1 MTELEIE
8 NVGELRAGIVGLGTH
23 FPESEVDDS
32 RYENFNFTN
41 VVTGKTAFDGVV
53 TRLEYPE
60 RFLPSDG
67 AVAAG
72 FVALNDADMDPN
84 KIDLVLSSSLP
95 SDFVALGD
103 VGLVI
108 KKMGLKHAVGMNIE
122 TGCASSVS
130 CIMVAKSM
138 IETGMYKNVLIVN
151 SCFYSRVKD
160 DSCPFSVA
168 LGDSV
173 GAMVVSNVPADR
185 GFVCVD
191 GITDGNNHS
200 AFYGAVRK
208 PKVEFRKDTTDPD
221 LFVSYDY
228 DQAKAATNLSK
239 EYIVSVF
246 NRCLEKAGL
255 TKDDIDI
262 FIPHQG
268 VHWLPNVWAECIGI
282 DPAKVCHTFQKYGSN
297 ASSSVPVN
305 IDEARKRDML
315 KDGATMFVFQ
325 IGSGFHYKGMIMRWY
340 DKHQKSA

>member
-151 SCFYSRVKD
+151 S
-160 DSCPFSVA
+160 
-168 LGDSV
+168 
-173 GAMVVSNVPADR
+173 
-185 GFVCVD
+185 
-191 GITDGNNHS
+191 
-200 AFYGAVRK
+200 
-208 PKVEFRKDTTDPD
+208 
-221 LFVSYDY
+221 
-228 DQAKAATNLSK
+228 
-239 EYIVSVF
+239 
-246 NRCLEKAGL
+246 
-255 TKDDIDI
+255 
-262 FIPHQG
+262 
-268 VHWLPNVWAECIGI
+268 
-282 DPAKVCHTFQKYGSN
+282 
-297 ASSSVPVN
+297 
-305 IDEARKRDML
+305 
-315 KDGATMFVFQ
+315 
-325 IGSGFHYKGMIMRWY
+325 
-340 DKHQKSA
+340 